1 MNFELSLL
9 IAGLLSTVAIYLG
22 LLVYA
27 RRLRSVYDDVSKPI
41 ARALLLFGIASA
53 FLGTIGITGVIASE
67 LSMPMITFMLAALLI
82 TELNLGVSNEISVKR
97 ASIVIVLLSVL
108 VLVETILSIVLSIQH
123 FILMPI
129 LGIFFIGALVI
140 SIYLLKESPNPFSAS
155 IFILVVSLTIAAV
168 SAATGILGL
177 HPEYFIIQVIP
188 LIVGAAVLA
197 SMLRPWRH
205 IISLSIGILAIV
217 VGLSLS
223 IPAYLDGDTNILIF
237 SLVAAFAGAATVIPL
252 DFFVD
257 QSTETRATTPM
268 YMSFTLIF
276 VALLVITHSN
286 NYAISLSA
294 IGVWDPNIL
303 FLDWFFGLFGVAVF
317 TMASVTAM
325 TSKQTSHRFRDILIG
340 SVCILL
346 TLGHPYVI
354 DGRYE
359 LDVLYIGLMIILGI
373 GFIEFFGVAYKL
385 AKAGAAMAGA
395 RFVAFMFAGL
405 GIGIVA
411 MFADLIPLEITG
423 SMLVGAGVLLIASS
437 PRASLRRK

>member
-67 LSMPMITFMLAALLI
+67 FSMPMITFMLAALLI

-97 ASIVIVLLSVL
+97 ASIVIVLLSIL
-108 VLVETILSIVLSIQH
+108 VLVETVLSIVLSIQH

-140 SIYLLKESPNPFSAS
+140 SIYLLKESLNPFSAS

-217 VGLSLS
+217 VGLSLA
-223 IPAYLDGDTNILIF
+223 IPAYLDGDTNIMIF
-237 SLVAAFAGAATVIPL
+237 ALVAAFAGAATVIPL
-252 DFFVD
+252 DFFV
-257 QSTETRATTPM
+257 QQTTETRATTPM
-268 YMSFTLIF
+268 YMSTTLLF

-286 NYAISLSA
+286 NFAISLSA
-294 IGVWDPNIL
+294 IGSWDPNIL
-303 FLDWFFGLFGVAVF
+303 FIDWFFGLVGVGAF
-317 TMASVTAM
+317 TLASVTAM
-325 TSKQTSHRFRDILIG
+325 TSKQTSQRSREILIG
-340 SVCILL
+340 VMAILL

-359 LDVLYIGLMIILGI
+359 LDLLYIGLMVVLFI

-405 GIGIVA
+405 GIGLVA
-411 MFADLIPLEITG
+411 MFADLIPIEITA
-423 SMLVGAGVLLIASS
+423 SMLVGAGILLVASS